1 MQGSKAL
8 CEVSQTRFTGK
19 TRQTIVS
26 GVDGGKNKYLSS
38 VHAQEQE
45 LFNNRKQYDIPMIS
59 HLFHIWY
66 NYQIISFCSAMLLK
80 ALQDV
85 LSWQNS

>member
-1 MQGSKAL
+1 MHKSKNY
-8 CEVSQTRFTGK
+8 S
-19 TRQTIVS
+19 TI
-26 GVDGGKNKYLSS
+26 
-38 VHAQEQE
+38 E
-45 LFNNRKQYDIPMIS
+45 KQYDIPMIS